1 MENTKKL
8 RIGVFGYQRGAALA
22 SQVPVCG
29 SELVAV
35 CEKWP
40 DRLESARKSGKFT
53 PDAGY
58 YTDFDEFI
66 KHDMDAVILANY
78 WHQHADYAI
87 KAMRAGKDVLSET
100 TAANTLAKCVELVRT
115 VEETGRKYMLEENF
129 AYMAENVTMR
139 RIYQGGSLGRVLY
152 AEGEYVHPGKF
163 RMGNYPGNP
172 SRYHW
177 RKWLPCTSYA
187 THAMAPLLYITGEKP
202 VKVNAKAIYAPDIL
216 SQTSRYNA
224 DIAGILLT
232 ETESGAVFRTTGH
245 AMWGPH
251 GYWWRVCGSK
261 GGVDKVRGMNDPT
274 LVRLT
279 YNPWDKPTPETPETQ
294 LIQAT
299 WEYPSLDNFAKKA
312 GHGGG
317 DFYVVYHFV
326 RYLKQGI
333 EPPFTVI
340 PAVTLSALE
349 IMAGR
354 SVQNGGVAYDIPDF
368 SKEED
373 RKKYENDTLFVTP
386 DENHN
391 VTYPCCSHPDYRPT
405 PEAEKASEVPVY

>member
-78 WHQHADYAI
+78 WHEHAKFAI
-87 KAMRAGKDVLSET
+87 KAMKAGKDVLSET
-100 TAANTLAKCVELVRT
+100 TPAPTLAQGVELIRT
-115 VEETGRKYMLEENF
+115 VEETGRKYMLAENYP
-129 AYMAENVTMR
+129 YMPENVTMR
-139 RIYQGGSLGRVLY
+139 RIYQGGTLGRVLY
-152 AEGEYVHPGKF
+152 AEGEYVHPGTMKI
-163 RMGNYPGNP
+163 GNYTMSP

-177 RKWLPCTSYA
+177 RKWMPCTSYA
-187 THAMAPLLYITGEKP
+187 THALAPLLYITGEKP
-202 VKVNAKAIYAPDIL
+202 VRVNAKAIYAPDFFKE
-216 SQTSRYNA
+216 SSRYDA
-224 DIAGILLT
+224 DVAGIILT

-245 AMWGPH
+245 AMFAPH
-251 GYWWRVCGSK
+251 GYWWRVCGAK
-261 GGVDKVRGMNDPT
+261 GGVDKIRSNVEHF
-274 LVRLT
+274 VRLC

-294 LIQAT
+294 IIQAT
-299 WEYPSLDNFAKKA
+299 WDDPSLTALANKT

-317 DFYVVYHFV
+317 DFWVVYNFV
-326 RYLKQGI
+326 RYVKEGI

-340 PAVTLSALE
+340 PAVTLSAVE

-354 SVQNGGVAYDIPDF
+354 SVQNGGKAFDVPDF
-368 SKEED
+368 TKEED

-405 PEAEKASEVPVY
+405 PEAEKASEVPVE